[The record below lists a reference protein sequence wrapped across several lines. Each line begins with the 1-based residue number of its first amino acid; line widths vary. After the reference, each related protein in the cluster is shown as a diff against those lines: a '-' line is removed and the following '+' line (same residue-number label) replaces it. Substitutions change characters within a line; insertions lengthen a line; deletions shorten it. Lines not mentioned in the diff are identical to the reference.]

1 MRLAMNK
8 VRIFA
13 LVAIALATAPAQA
26 GAAQDASLMP
36 MPEALEMRYA
46 LSALPPALR
55 DTATAYVLDPATGYR
70 VARRGTSGLECLV
83 QRTAWE
89 HGELRDDIYIP
100 LCYDAVGARTYLKVI
115 MDTAAL
121 RASGIDA
128 GALKTRVEQRYAD
141 GIYRAPGRAGV
152 SYMVAPVMRTGGPPD
167 MKIHTMAM
175 PHLMYYAPGIGNA
188 DIGAKPDLADPA
200 TLIYPLIDRQ
210 GNDEQSYMVQLLGET
225 EKAKILADER
235 ELLHALCAH
244 RDVLCL
250 ADMTH

>member
-1 MRLAMNK
+1 MKQHRILALML
-8 VRIFA
+8 A
-13 LVAIALATAPAQA
+13 ALATAPAAQA
-26 GAAQDASLMP
+26 RDTSLTP
-36 MPEALEMRYA
+36 MPEALETRYA

-55 DTATAYVLDPATGYR
+55 DAASVHVLDPATGYR
-70 VARRGTSGLECLV
+70 IARRGSSGLECLV

-100 LCYDAVGARTYLKVI
+100 LCYDAVGARSYLKVI
-115 MDTAAL
+115 VDTAAL
-121 RASGIDA
+121 RASGTGAD
-128 GALKTRVEQRYAD
+128 ALKTQIEQRFAD
-141 GIYRAPGRAGV
+141 GTYRVPEKTGV
-152 SYMVAPVMRTGGPPD
+152 SYMVAPVMRTLGPPD

-210 GNDEQSYMVQLLGET
+210 GNDEQSYIVQLLGET

-235 ELLHALCAH
+235 ELLHELCTH
-244 RDVLCL
+244 DDVLCL
-250 ADMTH
+250 ADMRH

>member
-1 MRLAMNK
+1 MNK

-13 LVAIALATAPAQA
+13 LVVALATAPTQA
-26 GAAQDASLMP
+26 AAVQATALTP
-36 MPEALEMRYA
+36 MPETLEVRYA
-46 LSALPPALR
+46 LSALPAALR
-55 DTATAYVLDPATGYR
+55 DAATVHVLDPATGYR

-121 RASGIDA
+121 RVSGIDA
-128 GALKTRVEQRYAD
+128 AALKARVEQRYAD
-141 GIYRAPGRAGV
+141 GTYRAPEKSGV
-152 SYMVAPVMRTGGPPD
+152 SYMVAPVMRTAGPPD
-167 MKIHTMAM
+167 MQIHTMAM
-175 PHLMYYAPGIGNA
+175 PHLMYYAPGISNA

-200 TLIYPLIDRQ
+200 TLMYPLIDRQ
-210 GNDEQSYMVQLLGET
+210 GNDEQSYVVQLLGEM

-244 RDVLCL
+244 REVLCL
-250 ADMTH
+250 AGMKH

>member
-1 MRLAMNK
+1 MNK

-13 LVAIALATAPAQA
+13 LVVALATAPAQA
-26 GAAQDASLMP
+26 AAVQATSLTP
-36 MPEALEMRYA
+36 MPETLEVRYA
-46 LSALPPALR
+46 LSALPAALR
-55 DTATAYVLDPATGYR
+55 EAATVHVLDPATGYR

-121 RASGIDA
+121 RAGGTDA
-128 GALKTRVEQRYAD
+128 GALKAQIEQRYAD
-141 GIYRAPGRAGV
+141 GTYRVPEKSGV

-175 PHLMYYAPGIGNA
+175 PHLMYYAPGISNA

-200 TLIYPLIDRQ
+200 TLVYPLIDRQ
-210 GNDEQSYMVQLLGET
+210 GNGEQSYMVQLLGEA
-225 EKAKILADER
+225 EKANILADEQ

-244 RDVLCL
+244 REVLCL
-250 ADMTH
+250 AGMKH

>member
-1 MRLAMNK
+1 MKKLRFLALTLA
-8 VRIFA
+8 V
-13 LVAIALATAPAQA
+13 LAIAPAVQ
-26 GAAQDASLMP
+26 AQDASLTP
-36 MPEALEMRYA
+36 MPETLETRYA

-55 DTATAYVLDPATGYR
+55 DEATVHVLDPATGYR
-70 VARRGTSGLECLV
+70 VARRATSGLECLV

-121 RASGIDA
+121 RASGSDA
-128 GALKTRVEQRYAD
+128 GALKAQIEKRYAD
-141 GIYRAPGRAGV
+141 GTYRVPEKAGV

-175 PHLMYYAPGIGNA
+175 PHLMYYAPGISNA

-210 GNDEQSYMVQLLGET
+210 GNDEQSYMVQLMGER

-235 ELLHALCAH
+235 ELLHELCAH

-250 ADMTH
+250 AKMKH

>member
-1 MRLAMNK
+1 MKQHRILALML
-8 VRIFA
+8 A
-13 LVAIALATAPAQA
+13 ALATAPAAQA
-26 GAAQDASLMP
+26 RDTSLTP
-36 MPEALEMRYA
+36 MPEALETRYA

-55 DTATAYVLDPATGYR
+55 DAASVHVLDPATGYR
-70 VARRGTSGLECLV
+70 IARRGSSGLECLV

-100 LCYDAVGARTYLKVI
+100 LCYDAAGARTYLKVI
-115 MDTAAL
+115 VDTAAL
-121 RASGIDA
+121 RASGTGAD
-128 GALKTRVEQRYAD
+128 ALKTQIEQRFAD
-141 GIYRAPGRAGV
+141 GTYRVPEKTGV
-152 SYMVAPVMRTGGPPD
+152 SYMVAPVMRTLGPPD

-210 GNDEQSYMVQLLGET
+210 GNDEQSYIVQLLGET

-235 ELLHALCAH
+235 ELLHELCTH
-244 RDVLCL
+244 DDVLCL
-250 ADMTH
+250 ADMRH